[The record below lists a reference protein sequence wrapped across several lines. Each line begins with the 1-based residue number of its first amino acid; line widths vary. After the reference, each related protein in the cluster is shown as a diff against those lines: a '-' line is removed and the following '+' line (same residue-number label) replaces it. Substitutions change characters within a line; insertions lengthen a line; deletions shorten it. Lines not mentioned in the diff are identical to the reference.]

1 MTAIPVKC
9 LIVDDLEENLL
20 AMSALLRADP
30 ASALGAGVELLTA
43 TSGGQAL
50 ELLLAHDVALAFLDV
65 QMPDMDGFELAEL
78 MRGSARTRHVP
89 IIFVTAGAH
98 EQHRVFKGYEMGAV
112 DFLYKPVEPHVLRS
126 KAGVFFEL
134 YRQRRQLARE
144 LQERNDTLQLMEMLT
159 AVLGHDL
166 RNPLNAMVGSAQVI
180 QAISTDERVRSMAA
194 RILSSGTRMTNL
206 ISDLLDISRARV
218 AGGLP
223 LSPRPADLAVVV
235 QAIAQEAAAASP
247 DRTIDVS
254 MEGDLTG
261 TWDADRMQQVAG
273 NLIGNALRHG
283 RRDDP
288 IRVRCVSLHDE
299 AVMIEVANGGTI
311 DPTRLPHLFDPFK
324 RQEMGERTEGL
335 GLGLYIVQ
343 QIVRAHGGS
352 IEVDSDQSVTRFRVL
367 LPRHV
372 GEAAPT

>member
-1 MTAIPVKC
+1 MTDITVKC

-20 AMSALLRADP
+20 AMSALLRAAD
-30 ASALGAGVELLTA
+30 VEILTA
-43 TSGGQAL
+43 RSGGQAL
-50 ELLLAHDVALAFLDV
+50 ELLLTHDVALAFLDV
-65 QMPDMDGFELAEL
+65 QMPEMDGFELAEL
-78 MRGSARTRHVP
+78 MRGSVRTRHVP

-144 LQERNDTLQLMEMLT
+144 LEERNETLQLMEMLT

-180 QAISTDERVRSMAA
+180 QAVTTDDRVRSMAA
-194 RILSSGTRMTNL
+194 RILSSGKRMTKL

-235 QAIAQEAAAASP
+235 QAIAQETAAAAP
-247 DRTIDVS
+247 DRTIEVS
-254 MEGDLTG
+254 VEGDLTG

-273 NLIGNALRHG
+273 NLIGNALQHG

-288 IRVRCVSLHDE
+288 VRVRCASLHGD
-299 AVMIEVANGGTI
+299 AVVLEVSNGGTI
-311 DPTRLPHLFDPFK
+311 DPERLPHLFDPFK
-324 RQEMGERTEGL
+324 RQEMGERAEGL

-352 IEVDSDQSVTRFRVL
+352 IEVESDNEVTRFRVL

-372 GEAAPT
+372 GEAVQT